1 MVKVEYAVDD
11 ENDFDINDN
20 DDIQITKNIVT
31 GSKWDRFVES

>member
-11 ENDFDINDN
+11 ENDFDSNDN